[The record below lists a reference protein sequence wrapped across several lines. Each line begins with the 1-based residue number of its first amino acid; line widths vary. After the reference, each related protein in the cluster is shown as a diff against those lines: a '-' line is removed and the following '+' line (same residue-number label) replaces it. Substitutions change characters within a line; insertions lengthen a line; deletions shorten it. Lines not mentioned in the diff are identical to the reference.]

1 MQAAHR
7 LSALFTRV
15 KMVKMK
21 GPLSLRSQL
30 SLVLG
35 SLALAIL
42 AVVGGYLGH
51 LATTELYTAQ
61 QSAVRATA
69 QAAAELLATQLR
81 DREREIELLSVA
93 PYFVEGA
100 LDSQQVRDTLDRRQA
115 LHDEF
120 AWMGVA
126 APDGTVLQATGGML
140 AGRSVSQRD
149 WFVAAREHIYVGD
162 VHEAKLLATL
172 LPAQPNGEP
181 SRFIDFAAPIHDGEG
196 RLRGVVGA
204 HLHWHWITGIVDGVA
219 RRQQPGSGIDA
230 LILDREGRVL
240 YPESMKSAQ
249 AAGEAVVP
257 GQLANGRFE
266 GPLTFGDGKDYLTSE
281 APLQARTNAEL
292 GWRIVARQPLE
303 QALRPVRD
311 LRREL
316 VLLGTLMAAAL
327 TLAALL
333 LARRISRPV
342 EQLARIAER
351 VEAERRIPDFPAVPA
366 ARELAQLSDAMQSMA
381 RSLLDTEQQLQ
392 KTNAT
397 LEAQVEQRTA
407 ELQAANAA
415 LEHLATRDP
424 LTGLH
429 NRRSLDARLAEA
441 QALDRRYGAANGRV
455 HGLLLVDIDHFKR
468 VNDTYGHP
476 AGDAVLRQVAQLLQ
490 DSVRVTDVAARFGGE
505 EFAVLLPEV
514 AGPLEAV
521 MAAEKLRVAVET
533 AVFPEVGKLTISV
546 GVSLASPEDADVRP
560 LVDRADTALYEA
572 KRGGR
577 TGAPAIGSGGS
588 PTARIKNSPHR
599 FAGRASRLT
608 QCPPPPPQPCAPLPG
623 GCLPRSAS
631 TRLPSCACS
640 G

>member
-1 MQAAHR
+1 M
-7 LSALFTRV
+7 
-15 KMVKMK
+15 KK

-35 SLALAIL
+35 GLALAIL
-42 AVVGGYLGH
+42 TGVGGYLGN
-51 LATTELYTAQ
+51 LATDELYTAQ

-81 DREREIELLSVA
+81 DREREIELLSIA
-93 PYFVEGA
+93 PHLVDGK
-100 LDSQQVRDTLDRRQA
+100 LDAAAVREALDRRQA

-126 APDGTVLQATGGML
+126 APDGIVLQATGGML
-140 AGRSVSQRD
+140 TGRSVAQRE
-149 WFVAAREHIYVGD
+149 WFIAARERVYVGD
-162 VHEAKLLATL
+162 VHEAKLLATM
-172 LPAQPNGEP
+172 LPSQPNGEP
-181 SRFIDFAAPIHDGEG
+181 TRFIDFAAPIRDAEG

-204 HLHWHWITGIVDGVA
+204 HAHWRWITGIVDGTV

-230 LILDREGRVL
+230 LILDRQGRIL
-240 YPESMKSAQ
+240 YPEAMKLAQSAG
-249 AAGEAVVP
+249 AAVLP
-257 GQLANGRFE
+257 SNLANGRIE
-266 GPLTFGDGKDYLTSE
+266 GRQTFGDGKEYLTSE
-281 APLQARTNAEL
+281 AALQARTNAEL

-303 QALRPVRD
+303 QAMRPVRE

-316 VLLGTLMAAAL
+316 VLLGLMMATAL

-342 EQLARIAER
+342 EQLARIAQR
-351 VEAERRIPDFPAVPA
+351 VEAERRIPEFPAEPA

-381 RSLLDTEQQLQ
+381 TSLLDTEQQLQ

-441 QALDRRYGAANGRV
+441 QALDRRYGVSNGHV
-455 HGLLLVDIDHFKR
+455 HGLLLVDVDHFKR
-468 VNDTYGHP
+468 VNDVYGHP
-476 AGDAVLRQVAQLLQ
+476 AGDAVLRQLAAMLQ
-490 DSVRVTDVAARFGGE
+490 ANVRISDVAARFGGE
-505 EFAVLLPEV
+505 EFAVLLPEL

-521 MAAEKLRVAVET
+521 MAAEKIRAAVEAAT
-533 AVFPEVGKLTISV
+533 FPEVGKLTISI
-546 GVSLASPEDADVRP
+546 GVSLASPDDEYVGP
-560 LVDRADTALYEA
+560 LIARADAALYEA

-577 TGAPAIGSGGS
+577 NAVVLK
-588 PTARIKNSPHR
+588 TA
-599 FAGRASRLT
+599 AVVA
-608 QCPPPPPQPCAPLPG
+608 
-623 GCLPRSAS
+623 
-631 TRLPSCACS
+631 
-640 G
+640 